1 MILTPD
7 QEDTIKELFNI
18 GAGHAAGALNE
29 LTNCHIELFIPS
41 IKIVKFSDLEQ
52 GNERLGTGDYASVR
66 MHFKGF
72 MEGSAA
78 LVFPPDS
85 ALKLIAAVSEDEKA
99 TPDMDS
105 LKSGVLTEIGNIII
119 SQILSAIGNTF
130 QQRLE
135 YSVPFYVEG
144 PIINM
149 IETHGSPEEMVIMII
164 DTMFNIKELKIT
176 GNVIL
181 FLKIDE
187 LTSFVEK
194 VESLLG

>member
-18 GAGHAAGALNE
+18 GAGHAAGALSE
-29 LTNCHIELFIPS
+29 LTHCHIELSIPS
-41 IKIVKFSDLEQ
+41 IQIVKFSDLKQ
-52 GNERLGTGDYASVR
+52 GHERLGTGDYASVR

-78 LVFPPDS
+78 LVFPPES
-85 ALKLIAAVSEDEKA
+85 ALKLIAAVSEDETA

-119 SQILSAIGNTF
+119 SQILSVISNTF

-144 PIINM
+144 PIAHM
-149 IETHGSPEEMVIMII
+149 VEAHDSPEEMAIMII

-176 GNVIL
+176 GDVIL
-181 FLKIDE
+181 FLKISE
-187 LTSFVEK
+187 LANFVET
-194 VESLLG
+194 VESLLR